1 MIINVKSVKMFL
13 QNQGLR
19 ENGLL
24 KEQAQQVLL
33 QIRLQIQAT
42 MELILLKYWV
52 IVYKIIIY

>member
-42 MELILLKYWV
+42 MELILLKY
-52 IVYKIIIY
+52 